1 MFQDDPKQVKKQKR
15 FAIKQGIRD
24 NQTLAPKEARL
35 RSRLV
40 YKQSKASYKLAKK
53 DYRLYKGSKPTAR
66 ALFFK
71 QQQDRKKV
79 DKTVAKKIYKKA
91 KKNDPTYLPNQAKA
105 GAKVAAKQKVKQET
119 EKTLAKDD
127 TLGTWVAGRRKIR
140 QAHYNKA
147 AAKETGK
154 LGLKGSTFI
163 ISKSYG
169 VANRTYN
176 LTRGRGFV
184 RTPDALSWQGKLKRT
199 VQTQKQRLASSK
211 VGKATIK
218 TGKGVN
224 FVTKPL
230 RFALKNPLSLKS
242 YAIFWVTLILS
253 ALVLMIFGGSGPVQQ
268 DEFDLNRSWLVLSQ
282 RDRAKSNDEVDY
294 WTNIDDILF
303 YMNYRYGAEWSPD
316 SNWEEGTGGKVAG
329 TLGFNHFSDALDDLW
344 NQENSD
350 PYHLK
355 NMDDLIKSGS
365 DWVKLDSDEIAD
377 YKELIDMS
385 KEIGRYPSYQE
396 LTNPFYDEDDSHY
409 NEPLVITKRFG
420 FTSSTAVY
428 EKTQLQATT
437 GQTLKATL
445 SGKVTISGDT
455 ITISTADARFSYEK
469 VGGIRVTNGAEV
481 EAGDDIGKVT
491 TNGYQTICY
500 QKLEEK
506 ATKTTKAKWTAVNPG
521 FYFPFVTYNQ
531 TTSVLMKL
539 DGDLATKSRTIK
551 AYLKT
556 KLPNLT
562 DNGLAAMLGN
572 FATESAITAKRA
584 ESDYLAPPIGASS
597 SSWDDEAWL
606 NMGYNEGA
614 SVGSLVVHR
623 GLGLGMWTDTSDG
636 ANRSTLLRQYAQSK
650 GKKWYDLELQ
660 LDFIL
665 NGDNPYYTTIAK
677 NILTSNDDVAT
688 LTKRFLNQW
697 EGNAGDKVAERQNN
711 AKQIHTFLTQSLSGG
726 GTMASSWA
734 FPEEYRDKI
743 KSMPTGAS
751 MTTQAGSGYA
761 AGQCTWYCY
770 NRLVELGEITDLSGS
785 YGHLGNGQDWVRNLA
800 AKGWKT
806 SSFPS
811 VGAVCSTAGGF
822 DSTYAAYGHVM
833 IVEAVNPDGSFLVS
847 ECNYA
852 GNQSQI
858 HWRVCRPAVYYSFA
872 HP

>member
-24 NQTLAPKEARL
+24 TQTLAPKEARL

-66 ALFFK
+66 ALYFK
-71 QQQDRKKV
+71 QVQDRKKV
-79 DKTVAKKIYKKA
+79 DRTVAKKIYKKA

-105 GAKVAAKQKVKQET
+105 GAKVAAKQKVKRET

-147 AAKETGK
+147 VAKETGK
-154 LGLKGSTFI
+154 LGLTGSTFI

-211 VGKATIK
+211 AGQAAIK
-218 TGKGVN
+218 TGKGLNV
-224 FVTKPL
+224 VTKPL

-242 YAIFWVTLILS
+242 YAIFWVTLSLS

-355 NMDDLIKSGS
+355 TMDDLIKSGS

-385 KEIGRYPSYQE
+385 KEIGRYPNYQE

-455 ITISTADARFSYEK
+455 ITISTADAHFSYEK
-469 VGGIRVTNGAEV
+469 VGSIRVTNGAEV

-491 TNGYQTICY
+491 TNGYQTISY

-531 TTSVLMKL
+531 TTSVLTKL

-726 GTMASSWA
+726 GTLASSWN

-761 AGQCTWYCY
+761 VGQCTWYCY

-833 IVEAVNPDGSFLVS
+833 IVEAVNADGSFLVS